1 MLILVVE
8 SVSFYRFNYHEVSF
22 LRINRQLIGCSGV
35 SKFLMI
41 SILGLLTVGSVYRLQ
56 VLRFIHLW
64 HQGLLPDA
72 FDNMFQE
79 DSTIHGYITRYSAE
93 RKRHKSKVRANIGKQ
108 SVSFVAIDK
117 WKDQP
122 SSLKNASAFAFLK
135 HAKYYFQ
142 PKKINK

>member
-8 SVSFYRFNYHEVSF
+8 SISFNYHEVSF

-41 SILGLLTVGSVYRLQ
+41 NILGLLAVGSVYRLQ

-108 SVSFVAIDK
+108 CLFRG
-117 WKDQP
+117 
-122 SSLKNASAFAFLK
+122 N
-135 HAKYYFQ
+135 
-142 PKKINK
+142 

>member
-8 SVSFYRFNYHEVSF
+8 SISFYRFNYHEVSF

-41 SILGLLTVGSVYRLQ
+41 NILGLLTVGSVYRLQ

-122 SSLKNASAFAFLK
+122 SSLKKNASAFAFPK
-135 HAKYYFQ
+135 HAKYSF
-142 PKKINK
+142 